1 MELFGELISQGRV
14 LPQTKREKV
23 GMTTA
28 LIAFFISLPTLPT
41 FNILLRELES
51 SFVTY
56 DTFLLLYIPFVKTEP
71 SNRFS

>member
-1 MELFGELISQGRV
+1 MELFGELISQERT

-28 LIAFFISLPTLPT
+28 LIVCFISLPTLPT

-56 DTFLLLYIPFVKTEP
+56 DTFLLLYILFVKIEP
-71 SNRFS
+71 SNWFS